1 MVGNIFKLDNFWIII
16 WIIIDIDT
24 YRRYFM
30 DNLDNPYVAKKH
42 QLQDVFEARRT
53 DTEKT
58 GQSDTT
64 HTTGETK

>member
-1 MVGNIFKLDNFWIII
+1 
-16 WIIIDIDT
+16 
-24 YRRYFM
+24 M